1 MDYNFIR
8 DLLYEC
14 IVYNEEEYL
23 EIGMILKSIGQDD
36 YKKLWIEWCI
46 FNSNHNSNEIE
57 KQWLLLS
64 KNKNDNEIKHLI
76 IITKKYDNNN
86 KYKEIK
92 YKNAM
97 NLIDNCINKGGDE
110 YEVSKFINLY
120 TYDKYK
126 NFTKKDETS
135 LNIKLSEKISK
146 MFIKYIKFNMRQI
159 TDDNSYEIYKYNDIL
174 NKCMIA
180 SKIALNLKNHNYKTK
195 IIREIKLI

>member
-23 EIGMILKSIGQDD
+23 DIGMTLKNIGQDN
-36 YKKLWIEWCI
+36 YKYLWIEWCI

-57 KQWLLLS
+57 KKWLLFS
-64 KNKNDNEIKHLI
+64 KNKNENGIKHI
-76 IITKKYDNNN
+76 IIMAKKYNNI

-97 NLIDNCINKGGDE
+97 SLIDNCIDKGGDE
-110 YEVSKFINLY
+110 YEVAKFISLY

-126 NFTKKDETS
+126 SLTKKDETS
-135 LNIKLSEKISK
+135 LNIKLSEKFSK
-146 MFIKYIKFNMRQI
+146 KFTNYIKFNMKQI
-159 TDDNSYEIYKYNDIL
+159 TDDNSDEIYKFNHLL
-174 NKCMIA
+174 NKFMIA
-180 SKIALNLKNHNYKTK
+180 SKIALKLKNNNYKTK

>member
-1 MDYNFIR
+1 MNYNFIK

-23 EIGMILKSIGQDD
+23 DIGMTLKSIGQDN
-36 YKKLWIEWCI
+36 YKHLWIEWCI

-57 KQWLLLS
+57 KKWLLFS
-64 KNKNDNEIKHLI
+64 KNKNENGIKHI
-76 IITKKYDNNN
+76 IIIAKKYNNI

-97 NLIDNCINKGGDE
+97 CLIDNCIDKGGDE
-110 YEVSKFINLY
+110 YEVAKFISLY

-126 NFTKKDETS
+126 SLTKKDETS
-135 LNIKLSEKISK
+135 LNIKLSEKFSK
-146 MFIKYIKFNMRQI
+146 KFTNYIKFNMKQI
-159 TDDNSYEIYKYNDIL
+159 TDDNSDEIYKFNHLL
-174 NKCMIA
+174 NKFMIA
-180 SKIALNLKNHNYKTK
+180 SKIALKLKNNNYKTK